1 MALFI
6 YEETTVKGALE
17 IWKFG
22 GASLADEHGMRRAV
36 DYIGSHRGPLVIVA
50 SALAGV
56 TDLLL
61 AAAQQSAN
69 GEPSAAGRAA
79 ETFRARHHAVAR
91 AVAKGQQRDQLL
103 AQIDKAARES
113 ADLCNALGMFGHLEP
128 RAQDL
133 LVSRGE
139 RMSTSLLAAAI
150 GASRAE
156 YVDATDVIATDRSY
170 GNAAPELGVTEKR
183 ARERLLP
190 ILKAGL
196 VPVVPG
202 FIGRGPDGSVTT
214 LGRGGTDLTATLLA
228 RSLRAKTVVF
238 WKDVPGILTADPK
251 LVPDARVIPHL
262 HHREAAEVATTAPR
276 CFIRAP

>member
-1 MALFI
+1 M
-6 YEETTVKGALE
+6 KGALE

-61 AAAQQSAN
+61 TAAQQSAN
-69 GEPSAAGRAA
+69 GEPAAAGRAA
-79 ETFRARHHAVAR
+79 ETFRVRHHTVAR
-91 AVAKGQQRDQLL
+91 AVAKGQQRDRLQE
-103 AQIDKAARES
+103 QIDKAAREY

-139 RMSTSLLAAAI
+139 RMSTALLAAAI

-156 YVDATDVIATDRSY
+156 YVDAADVIATESNRTEMPRRSW
-170 GNAAPELGVTEKR
+170 AP
-183 ARERLLP
+183 
-190 ILKAGL
+190 
-196 VPVVPG
+196 
-202 FIGRGPDGSVTT
+202 
-214 LGRGGTDLTATLLA
+214 
-228 RSLRAKTVVF
+228 LRN
-238 WKDVPGILTADPK
+238 
-251 LVPDARVIPHL
+251 ARVSGCCPSSKPAWCL
-262 HHREAAEVATTAPR
+262 SCPASSAAVLTR
-276 CFIRAP
+276 V